1 MSRDRNHRGN
11 RRKRS
16 PPARGQSQDRS
27 KRGPASEWARSP
39 GGSSARDDSAAAE
52 ERAENH
58 YMVRVGDRFDGGQL
72 EVVRELGKGTFG
84 RVVEMSE
91 RGSGAL
97 CAVKVVRA
105 VSKYRDEAQ
114 VEADILREVQA
125 RLPSDSAVPIC
136 RLHRTFTERGHF
148 CIRGNPTLALL
159 TTSGSSLYDV
169 LRRRRR
175 QLEVGGGRSGVGA
188 YFSLPRVAAIGAD
201 CFLAL
206 RSEAHVRS
214 QPRLRDVLFGPREAR
229 RGGGGEDE
237 PPGGARE
244 LQRLYELLLGCL
256 EPLAGWSPMPQP
268 MPQPGRRRETAQR
281 RHGRWSR
288 RQRPL
293 QLL

>member
-27 KRGPASEWARSP
+27 KRGPASEWALSP

-148 CIRGNPTLALL
+148 CIVLDRL
-159 TTSGSSLYDV
+159 GS
-169 LRRRRR
+169 
-175 QLEVGGGRSGVGA
+175 
-188 YFSLPRVAAIGAD
+188 
-201 CFLAL
+201 
-206 RSEAHVRS
+206 
-214 QPRLRDVLFGPREAR
+214 RL
-229 RGGGGEDE
+229 
-237 PPGGARE
+237 
-244 LQRLYELLLGCL
+244 
-256 EPLAGWSPMPQP
+256 
-268 MPQPGRRRETAQR
+268 
-281 RHGRWSR
+281 
-288 RQRPL
+288 
-293 QLL
+293 